1 MNTAVAVI
9 GAGGHAKVV
18 ISTLQTAG
26 YVVGGVFDDDPAKW
40 GTEILGVPVIGAIKD
55 VVQADFAAA
64 VIAIGD
70 NAVRQ
75 RLAWQLSDLHWRKVV
90 HPHAWVHP
98 SVEIGAG
105 SVVFAGAVV
114 QPEVKIGKH
123 VIINTGAT
131 VDHECI
137 VSDFSHI
144 APGAHLA
151 GRVVIEE
158 GVFVGMGSNVIQGC
172 RVGAW
177 SIVGA
182 GAVVVRN
189 LPPHVI
195 AVGVPAR
202 AIKQHHREAEEQDG

>member
-26 YVVGGVFDDDPAKW
+26 YTIEGVFDDDPAKW
-40 GTEILGVPVIGAIKD
+40 GTTVLGVPVIGAIHQ
-55 VVQADFAAA
+55 VSEAGFTEAI
-64 VIAIGD
+64 IAIGD

-75 RLAWQLSDLHWRKVV
+75 KLARQLRNLRWQAVV
-90 HPHAWVHP
+90 HPQAWVHP
-98 SVEIGAG
+98 SATIGAG
-105 SVVFAGAVV
+105 SVVFAGAVI
-114 QPEVKIGKH
+114 QPEARIGEH

-137 VSDFSHI
+137 VSDFSHV

-151 GRVVIEE
+151 GRVVVEE
-158 GVFVGMGSNVIQGC
+158 GVFVGMGCNVIQGC
-172 RVGAW
+172 RIGAW
-177 SIVGA
+177 TIVGA

-189 LPPHVI
+189 LPAYAT

-202 AIKQHHREAEEQDG
+202 VIKRHKREEERYE

>member
-1 MNTAVAVI
+1 MSTAVAVI

-18 ISTLQTAG
+18 IGTLQAAG
-26 YVVGGVFDDDPAKW
+26 YTVGGVFDDDPTKW
-40 GTEILGVPVIGAIKD
+40 GTEILGVPIIGA
-55 VVQADFAAA
+55 VQEITRTGLAQA

-75 RLAWQLSDLHWRKVV
+75 KLARQWNDLRWVSVV

-105 SVVFAGAVV
+105 SVIFAGAVV
-114 QPEVKIGKH
+114 QPEAKIGEH

-131 VDHECI
+131 VDHECT
-137 VSDFSHI
+137 VADFSHI

-158 GVFVGMGSNVIQGC
+158 GVFVGMGSSVIQGC

-177 SIVGA
+177 SIIGA
-182 GAVVVRN
+182 GAVVVHD
-189 LPPHVI
+189 LPAHVT
-195 AVGVPAR
+195 AVGLPAR
-202 AIKQHHREAEEQDG
+202 VIREHNTRQEERHG

>member
-9 GAGGHAKVV
+9 GAGGHARVV
-18 ISTLQTAG
+18 IGTLQAAG
-26 YVVGGVFDDDPAKW
+26 YTVGGVFDDDPTKW
-40 GTEILGVPVIGAIKD
+40 GTEILGVPIIGA
-55 VVQADFAAA
+55 VQEITRTGLAQA

-75 RLAWQLSDLHWRKVV
+75 KLARQLNDLRWVSMV

-105 SVVFAGAVV
+105 SVIFAGAVV
-114 QPEVKIGKH
+114 QPEAKIGEH

-137 VSDFSHI
+137 VADFSHI

-158 GVFVGMGSNVIQGC
+158 GVFVGMGSSVIQGC

-177 SIVGA
+177 SIIGA
-182 GAVVVRN
+182 GAVVVRD
-189 LPPHVI
+189 LPAHVT
-195 AVGVPAR
+195 AVGLPAR
-202 AIKQHHREAEEQDG
+202 VIREHNTRQEERYG